1 MGNFNYLGKDW
12 SNIVFEGRNKL
23 YGAYKLRQENV
34 KNTALAL
41 VFGIGGLSLI
51 FGSSYLYAS
60 NENKIE
66 TGILVD
72 GEPMNPTE
80 VEPKIE
86 PKVEPKIEPKD
97 NPIVEDKKD
106 TKTEASSARTDVQ
119 ENKTLTEIT
128 VTTDDNAKGKITA
141 QDEFTDKINSGVTD
155 SDADTEYGRLK
166 SKGENTGLATEGV
179 EGENRTTTEATTTV
193 EKVDDKI
200 YNLRQNKA
208 EPKEGFDR
216 FYSTFAKKFS
226 SQDLSTSANEIVVK
240 VKFVV
245 EKDGSFTDIQIIDD
259 KHGVGK
265 EAERILKN
273 MPKWKAAEHNGKK
286 VRSMFTLPIK
296 IQLK

>member
-60 NENKIE
+60 NANKIE

-119 ENKTLTEIT
+119 E
-128 VTTDDNAKGKITA
+128 
-141 QDEFTDKINSGVTD
+141 
-155 SDADTEYGRLK
+155 
-166 SKGENTGLATEGV
+166 
-179 EGENRTTTEATTTV
+179 
-193 EKVDDKI
+193 
-200 YNLRQNKA
+200 
-208 EPKEGFDR
+208 
-216 FYSTFAKKFS
+216 
-226 SQDLSTSANEIVVK
+226 
-240 VKFVV
+240 
-245 EKDGSFTDIQIIDD
+245 
-259 KHGVGK
+259 
-265 EAERILKN
+265 
-273 MPKWKAAEHNGKK
+273 KK
-286 VRSMFTLPIK
+286 V
-296 IQLK
+296 

>member
-1 MGNFNYLGKDW
+1 MTT
-12 SNIVFEGRNKL
+12 
-23 YGAYKLRQENV
+23 
-34 KNTALAL
+34 KN
-41 VFGIGGLSLI
+41 
-51 FGSSYLYAS
+51 
-60 NENKIE
+60 NE
-66 TGILVD
+66 
-72 GEPMNPTE
+72 
-80 VEPKIE
+80 
-86 PKVEPKIEPKD
+86 
-97 NPIVEDKKD
+97 
-106 TKTEASSARTDVQ
+106 
-119 ENKTLTEIT
+119 
-128 VTTDDNAKGKITA
+128 GKITA
-141 QDEFTDKINSGVTD
+141 QDEFTDKINSGVSD
-155 SDADTEYGRLK
+155 SDADTENGRLK
-166 SKGENTGLATEGV
+166 SKGENTGLAIEGV

-296 IQLK
+296 IQLR

>member
-51 FGSSYLYAS
+51 FGGSYLYAS
-60 NENKIE
+60 NANK
-66 TGILVD
+66 TVTVILVD

-141 QDEFTDKINSGVTD
+141 QDEFTDKINSGVAD
-155 SDADTEYGRLK
+155 SDADTENGRLK
-166 SKGENTGLATEGV
+166 SKGENTGLATEGI
-179 EGENRTTTEATTTV
+179 EGENRTTTEITTA
-193 EKVDDKI
+193 EKVDNTI
-200 YNLRQNKA
+200 YNLKQNRA

>member
-51 FGSSYLYAS
+51 FGGSYLYAS
-60 NENKIE
+60 NANK
-66 TGILVD
+66 TVTVILVD

-86 PKVEPKIEPKD
+86 PKIEPKVD
-97 NPIVEDKKD
+97 PIVEDKKD
-106 TKTEASSARTDVQ
+106 TKTETSSARTDVQ
-119 ENKTLTEIT
+119 ENKVFTETIIT
-128 VTTDDNAKGKITA
+128 KNNEGKITA
-141 QDEFTDKINSGVTD
+141 QDEFTDKINSGVSD
-155 SDADTEYGRLK
+155 SDADTENGRLK

-216 FYSTFAKKFS
+216 FYSTFAKKLS

-296 IQLK
+296 IQLR

>member
-1 MGNFNYLGKDW
+1 MGNFNYLGKEW

-41 VFGIGGLSLI
+41 VFGIGGLSLL
-51 FGSSYLYAS
+51 FGGSSYLYAS
-60 NENKIE
+60 NKNESEKIINCNFDPIDL
-66 TGILVD
+66 TPIDIKLK
-72 GEPMNPTE
+72 PTE
-80 VEPKIE
+80 
-86 PKVEPKIEPKD
+86 IEPKD
-97 NPIVEDKKD
+97 NPIVEDKKE
-106 TKTEASSARTDVQ
+106 TKTEVSSARTDVQ
-119 ENKTLTEIT
+119 ENKKMTET
-128 VTTDDNAKGKITA
+128 VVTTDDNATEKLTA
-141 QDEFTDKINSGVTD
+141 QDEIKDNTNSGVSNSEADSNDGKLKTD
-155 SDADTEYGRLK
+155 GSA
-166 SKGENTGLATEGV
+166 TGLSKSGLEGKDRNNP
-179 EGENRTTTEATTTV
+179 EPSTTV

-200 YNLRQNKA
+200 YDLKQNKA
-208 EPKEGFDR
+208 EPKEGFQR
-216 FYSTFAKKFS
+216 FYTNFAKKFTS
-226 SQDLSTSANEIVVK
+226 EDLNTSANEIVVK

-259 KHGVGK
+259 KYGVGK

>member
-41 VFGIGGLSLI
+41 VFGIGGLGLL
-51 FGSSYLYAS
+51 FGSSSYLYAANS
-60 NENKIE
+60 NNTSKTNDDGIICTYPIIE
-66 TGILVD
+66 VD
-72 GEPMNPTE
+72 MTDTE
-80 VEPKIE
+80 KPKD
-86 PKVEPKIEPKD
+86 KSKD
-97 NPIVEDKKD
+97 NPILEDKKEI
-106 TKTEASSARTDVQ
+106 KKEVSSARTDVQ
-119 ENKTLTEIT
+119 ENIKFTETKIVDANKNTETLASQ
-128 VTTDDNAKGKITA
+128 DMFNDNT
-141 QDEFTDKINSGVTD
+141 NSGFNN
-155 SDADTEYGRLK
+155 SDADTNTGRLK
-166 SKGENTGLATEGV
+166 TDGSATGLSTSGTEGTDT
-179 EGENRTTTEATTTV
+179 NNPASSTTID
-193 EKVDDKI
+193 KVDDKP
-200 YNLRQNKA
+200 YSFVQHKA
-208 EPKEGFDR
+208 EPKEGFER
-216 FYSTFAKKFS
+216 FYSNFAKKFT
-226 SQDLSTSANEIVVK
+226 SQELTTSANEIVVK

-296 IQLK
+296 IQLR

>member
-34 KNTALAL
+34 KNTVLAL

-51 FGSSYLYAS
+51 FGGSYLYAS
-60 NENKIE
+60 NSNKTEEITHCYFDPVELTPIE
-66 TGILVD
+66 
-72 GEPMNPTE
+72 
-80 VEPKIE
+80 IE
-86 PKVEPKIEPKD
+86 PKVVEPKIEPKD
-97 NPIVEDKKD
+97 NPIVEEKKE

-128 VTTDDNAKGKITA
+128 VTTDDKAKGKITA
-141 QDEFTDKINSGVTD
+141 QDEFTNKINSGVAD
-155 SDADTEYGRLK
+155 SDADTENGRLK
-166 SKGENTGLATEGV
+166 SKGENTGLSTEGE
-179 EGENRTTTEATTTV
+179 EGKNRTTTEKTTTV
-193 EKVDDKI
+193 EKVDDKP
-200 YNLRQNKA
+200 YVFVQQKA
-208 EPKEGFDR
+208 EPKEGFER

-259 KHGVGK
+259 KYGAGK

-296 IQLK
+296 IQLR